1 MMKERGDDSW
11 LVAKLEAA
19 SCPSAGMN
27 YTAFLERTARA
38 TPRKTAVIFGER
50 RWSYSEM
57 FDAIGGLATHLSRVC
72 GVVKGQRVALLIDNS
87 DAYEFWYLAVLS
99 IGAVAVPLN
108 TRLTA
113 NEIRYQ
119 IENAR
124 VTCLVSQA
132 TFAHLLAEAGTDWI
146 DGDSILF
153 DRRPTREPAWT
164 PVAAGDAASIYYT
177 SGTTG
182 KPKGVVHTHRSLIAG
197 AIQGPPA
204 WEYDDVGAVTLAM
217 TPLFHIA
224 NHTWFLP
231 VLHVGGTMVISA
243 FGRDAVL
250 DLIAAQRVTHVFA
263 VPTMLLMMSAR
274 HAHTRQDLSHVR
286 TVAFGASAMPPEKLA
301 EVQRMFPRAGLV
313 HGMGQTESCG
323 TIVTLP
329 SSFAFEKAGSVG
341 VHIGGMQVRIV
352 DESDREVAAGVVGEL
367 VARGSNVMSHYHEN
381 PEATSEALAGG
392 WLHTGDLGYLDE
404 DGFLFLV
411 DRKKDLI
418 IRGGENI
425 YSSEVENVLYMLETV
440 EQAAVVPA
448 RSELF
453 GEEVYAFVVPRP
465 GAVIDEAS
473 VREHCSRHLADYKVP
488 VGIRVVEAMPQT
500 ATGKVQKHRL
510 RQWLPD
516 GMR

>member
-1 MMKERGDDSW
+1 
-11 LVAKLEAA
+11 
-19 SCPSAGMN
+19 
-27 YTAFLERTARA
+27 
-38 TPRKTAVIFGER
+38 
-50 RWSYSEM
+50 
-57 FDAIGGLATHLSRVC
+57 
-72 GVVKGQRVALLIDNS
+72 
-87 DAYEFWYLAVLS
+87 
-99 IGAVAVPLN
+99 
-108 TRLTA
+108 
-113 NEIRYQ
+113 
-119 IENAR
+119 
-124 VTCLVSQA
+124 
-132 TFAHLLAEAGTDWI
+132 
-146 DGDSILF
+146 
-153 DRRPTREPAWT
+153 
-164 PVAAGDAASIYYT
+164 
-177 SGTTG
+177 
-182 KPKGVVHTHRSLIAG
+182 
-197 AIQGPPA
+197 
-204 WEYDDVGAVTLAM
+204 
-217 TPLFHIA
+217 
-224 NHTWFLP
+224 
-231 VLHVGGTMVISA
+231 MVISA